1 MPSARQISSS
11 GVNCRPGS
19 DSSYQSS
26 RRSLLIALGACLLC
40 PYPASSQGKVPRI
53 AFLDPG
59 TRESGLYGP
68 FLAGMKEL
76 GYIEGKNIAIQPR
89 FANGDLERLP
99 ALAKELADW

>member
-1 MPSARQISSS
+1 M
-11 GVNCRPGS
+11 
-19 DSSYQSS
+19 
-26 RRSLLIALGACLLC
+26 LIALATVVLAAPIYGFAQQS
-40 PYPASSQGKVPRI
+40 AKTMPRI

-76 GYIEGKNIAIQPR
+76 GYIEGKNISIQPR

-99 ALAKELADW
+99 ALAKELADSKPDVMLAQSTPGVRAVIAT